1 MTEDEIRERIKKLER
16 KMEEYLEIGN
26 TKRANIIS
34 TEIRKWE
41 ELLYKID
48 GSLEKR
54 ISRLEAFIKSKD
66 LWQSYLKF

>member
-1 MTEDEIRERIKKLER
+1 MTEDEIRERIKKLEI

-26 TKRANIIS
+26 TKRANII
-34 TEIRKWE
+34 TNEIRKWE

-54 ISRLEAFIKSKD
+54 ISKLEKFIKSKD
-66 LWQSYLKF
+66 LWQSYLNF

>member
-1 MTEDEIRERIKKLER
+1 MTEDEIREKIKKLEIR
-16 KMEEYLEIGN
+16 MEEYLEIGN

-34 TEIRKWE
+34 NEIRKWE

-54 ISRLEAFIKSKD
+54 ISKLEKFIKSKD
-66 LWQSYLKF
+66 LWKSYLNF

>member
-1 MTEDEIRERIKKLER
+1 MTEDEIRERIKKLEI

-34 TEIRKWE
+34 NEIRKWE

-54 ISRLEAFIKSKD
+54 ISKLEKFIKSKD
-66 LWQSYLKF
+66 LWQSYLNF